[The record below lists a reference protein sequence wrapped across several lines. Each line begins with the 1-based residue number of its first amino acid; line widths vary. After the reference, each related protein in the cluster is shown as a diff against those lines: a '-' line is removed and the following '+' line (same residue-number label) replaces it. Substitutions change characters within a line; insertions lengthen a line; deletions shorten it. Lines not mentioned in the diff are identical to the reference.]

1 MFDPMAVEAQIN
13 RLGRVAPA
21 MNMMALKGS
30 DAAATGA
37 ALGRAPARGRVAV
50 AAHNSVAASHE
61 RRRMK
66 LAAGIALGQHQAA
79 SVT

>member
-1 MFDPMAVEAQIN
+1 
-13 RLGRVAPA
+13 

-37 ALGRAPARGRVAV
+37 ALVRAPARGRVAV
-50 AAHNSVAASHE
+50 AAHKRVPASHE

-66 LAAGIALGQHQAA
+66 LAASLAFGQHQAA
-79 SVT
+79 SIT